1 MKFTYILLLTAML
14 VSCAGIDSD
23 TSASIS
29 AEALKIPTS
38 SGIVQGESPHPSML
52 LLHGTTFRLHN
63 HLKATFAGVHLVH
76 LRQKTNL
83 LFQRKT
89 PLAFRKPVIMVALKG
104 MGLSVRRTVS
114 TWILKRPLILRT
126 RIIR

>member
-38 SGIVQGESPHPSML
+38 SGIVQGRVSASVDAVVTWDDLP
-52 LLHGTTFRLHN
+52 
-63 HLKATFAGVHLVH
+63 FAQPPEGSGQTEAGAN
-76 LRQKTNL
+76 REEQKSKISNIL
-83 LFQRKT
+83 CLFQC
-89 PLAFRKPVIMVALKG
+89 L
-104 MGLSVRRTVS
+104 
-114 TWILKRPLILRT
+114 
-126 RIIR
+126 